1 MTEIKSSESRVSKK
15 KKKQRNNERACK
27 IAKRQEYLC
36 NTCSLPLILS
46 KKEKIEGKKNT
57 SHV

>member
-15 KKKQRNNERACK
+15 KQRNNERVCK

-57 SHV
+57 SHA